1 MPPMRRDYI
10 HWLVVIAFV
19 VVFLLI
25 GVLVFTIVDTE
36 SGTLLDTH
44 EAPGTIVNLYTV
56 SNMRSTKSGNTTIYH
71 NDYQYYAQVMSE
83 GVIYTVKITKHA
95 YYSYLE
101 GQEVILFTYTTKG
114 GISGTI
120 YTNYSIKVLN

>member
-1 MPPMRRDYI
+1 MYPPMRRD
-10 HWLVVIAFV
+10 WLVVIAFV

-44 EAPGTIVNLYTV
+44 EAPGIIVNLYTV

>member
-1 MPPMRRDYI
+1 MPPMRRD
-10 HWLVVIAFV
+10 WLVVIAFV
-19 VVFLLI
+19 MVFLLI
-25 GVLVFTIVDTE
+25 GALVFTIVDTE

-44 EAPGTIVNLYTV
+44 EASGTIVNLYTV

-95 YYSYLE
+95 YYSYYE

>member
-19 VVFLLI
+19 MVFLLI
-25 GVLVFTIVDTE
+25 GALVFTIIDTE

-44 EAPGTIVNLYTV
+44 EAPGTIVDLYTI
-56 SNMRSTKSGNTTIYH
+56 SNVRSTKSGNTTIYH

-83 GVIYTVKITKHA
+83 GAIYTVKITKHA
-95 YYSYLE
+95 YYSYYE
-101 GQEVILFTYTTKG
+101 GQEIILFTYTTKG

-120 YTNYSIKVLN
+120 YTNYSIKVLD

>member
-1 MPPMRRDYI
+1 MRRDYI

-19 VVFLLI
+19 MVFLLI
-25 GVLVFTIVDTE
+25 GALIFTIIDTE
-36 SGTLLDTH
+36 SGTLIDTH
-44 EAPGTIVNLYTV
+44 EAPGTIVDLYTV

-71 NDYQYYAQVMSE
+71 NDYQYYAQIMSE
-83 GVIYTVKITKHA
+83 GAIYTVKITKHA
-95 YYSYLE
+95 YYSYYE

>member
-1 MPPMRRDYI
+1 MRRDYI

-19 VVFLLI
+19 AMFLLM
-25 GVLVFTIVDTE
+25 GVLVFTIIDTE

-44 EAPGTIVNLYTV
+44 EAPGTIVDLYTV
-56 SNMRSTKSGNTTIYH
+56 SNVRSTKSGNTTIYH
-71 NDYQYYAQVMSE
+71 TDYNYYAQVMSE
-83 GVIYTVKITKHA
+83 GAIHTVKITKHA

-101 GQEVILFTYTTKG
+101 GQDVTLFTYTTKG

-120 YTNYSIKVLN
+120 YTNYAIKVLN

>member
-25 GVLVFTIVDTE
+25 GVLIFTIVDTE

-44 EAPGTIVNLYTV
+44 EAPGTIVDLYTV
-56 SNMRSTKSGNTTIYH
+56 SNVRSTKSGNTTIYH

-83 GVIYTVKITKHA
+83 GAIHTVKITKHA
-95 YYSYLE
+95 YYSYLD

>member
-19 VVFLLI
+19 MVFLLI
-25 GVLVFTIVDTE
+25 GALIFTIIDTE
-36 SGTLLDTH
+36 SGTLIDTH
-44 EAPGTIVNLYTV
+44 EAPGTIVDLYTV

>member
-1 MPPMRRDYI
+1 MRRDYI

-19 VVFLLI
+19 MVFLLI
-25 GVLVFTIVDTE
+25 GALVFTIVDTE

-44 EAPGTIVNLYTV
+44 EAPGTIVDLYTV
-56 SNMRSTKSGNTTIYH
+56 SYMRSTKSGNTTIYH

>member
-1 MPPMRRDYI
+1 MRRD
-10 HWLVVIAFV
+10 WFVVIAFV
-19 VVFLLI
+19 IIFLLI
-25 GVLVFTIVDTE
+25 GALVFTIIDTE

-44 EAPGTIVNLYTV
+44 EAPGTIVDLYTI
-56 SNMRSTKSGNTTIYH
+56 SNVRSTKSGNTTIYH

-83 GVIYTVKITKHA
+83 GAIHTVKITKHA
-95 YYSYLE
+95 YYSYYE
-101 GQEVILFTYTTKG
+101 GQEIILFTYTTKG

>member
-1 MPPMRRDYI
+1 MRRDYI

-19 VVFLLI
+19 MVFLLI
-25 GVLVFTIVDTE
+25 GALIFTIIDTE

-44 EAPGTIVNLYTV
+44 EAPGTIVNLYTI
-56 SNMRSTKSGNTTIYH
+56 SDARSTKSGNTTIYH

>member
-19 VVFLLI
+19 MVFLLI
-25 GVLVFTIVDTE
+25 GALVFTIIDTE

-44 EAPGTIVNLYTV
+44 EAPGTIVDLYTV

-83 GVIYTVKITKHA
+83 GAIYTVKITKHA
-95 YYSYLE
+95 YYSYYE
-101 GQEVILFTYTTKG
+101 GQEIILFTYTTKG